1 MKIINK
7 VLVIIILAITIFT
20 IIGPTYVSA
29 DPISNPNDYF
39 GPNWKSS
46 STKFR
51 QKAEVILGIIRAL
64 GTIISVVAFLVMGV
78 KYIMGSVDE
87 KVEYK
92 ERMIPY
98 LIGFV
103 MLFAISNIVGIIYDL
118 TKDATADIM
127 QI

>member
-39 GPNWKSS
+39 GPNWNSN
-46 STKFR
+46 STKFK
-51 QKAEVILGIIRAL
+51 QKVGVILGIIRAL
-64 GTIISVVAFLVMGV
+64 GTIISVVAFLVMGI

-92 ERMIPY
+92 ERMLPY
-98 LIGFV
+98 IIGFI
-103 MLFAISNIVGIIYDL
+103 MLFTIPNIVGIIYDL

>member
-78 KYIMGSVDE
+78 KYILGSVDE